1 MLGIHTQ
8 KYQFILRLCGLKF
21 HAKARRRKESH
32 FAAQW
37 LCTKPHLP
45 TALKGVALAK
55 QKNKLS
61 KALNSRYKLVVLQE
75 DTFEEKAA
83 FTGKLWYWLTGTVSA
98 IVVLII
104 FTIILIRSTSLRE
117 YVIGSSLNAYDR
129 SKLVTAYLRIDSMEQ
144 AAHAQDIYLTNLRKV
159 LSGEAGETLEDSGQH
174 ASVRTKPKASP
185 AKDTEVGLSED
196 ELALR
201 QLVESGAPYDLPENQ
216 TNARSGISSYTFYS
230 PIKGIL
236 SSSFSAKEQHYAVD
250 IAVKLNEPVRAT
262 LSGHVVFA
270 SYTPETGYVVIV
282 QHGNNLLSLYKH
294 CASIIKKVGSFVR
307 GGEVIAFAG
316 DTGELSTGPH
326 LHFELWY
333 NGNPVNPTEYIA
345 F

>member
-1 MLGIHTQ
+1 M
-8 KYQFILRLCGLKF
+8 
-21 HAKARRRKESH
+21 
-32 FAAQW
+32 
-37 LCTKPHLP
+37 
-45 TALKGVALAK
+45 AK

-61 KALNSRYKLVVLQE
+61 KILNARYKVVVLHE

-83 FTGKLWYWLTGTVSA
+83 FRGKLWYWISGTISA
-98 IVVLII
+98 IIVLVVL
-104 FTIILIRSTSLRE
+104 TIVLIRSTSLRE
-117 YVIGSSLNAYDR
+117 YVIGDSLSGYER
-129 SKLVTAYLRIDSMEQ
+129 TALLDTYARIDSMEQ
-144 AAHAQDIYLTNLRKV
+144 IARAQEQYLNNIKQV
-159 LSGEAGETLEDSGQH
+159 ISGEVGETAAEAQEEHPVSDVTAPSASG
-174 ASVRTKPKASP
+174 AP
-185 AKDTEVGLSED
+185 EVGLSED

-201 QLVESGAPYDLPENQ
+201 ELVESGAPYDLPENPGP
-216 TNARSGISSYTFYS
+216 TRTGIASYTFYS
-230 PIKGIL
+230 PIKGII
-236 SSSFSAKEQHYAVD
+236 SSSFSAQEQHYAVD
-250 IAVKLNEPVRAT
+250 IAVKQNEPVRNT

-316 DTGELSTGPH
+316 NTGSLTTGPH

-333 NGNPVNPTEYIA
+333 NGNPVNPTDYIA

>member
-1 MLGIHTQ
+1 MG
-8 KYQFILRLCGLKF
+8 
-21 HAKARRRKESH
+21 
-32 FAAQW
+32 
-37 LCTKPHLP
+37 
-45 TALKGVALAK
+45 KGGALAK
-55 QKNKLS
+55 QKNKFNKL
-61 KALNSRYKLVVLQE
+61 LNARYKVVVLHE
-75 DTFEEKAA
+75 ETFEEKAA
-83 FTGKLWYWLTGTVSA
+83 FTGKLWYWITGAVST
-98 IVVLII
+98 IVVLVML
-104 FTIILIRSTSLRE
+104 TVALIRSTPLRE
-117 YVIGSSLNAYDR
+117 YVIGPSLSHYERGQLVEAYG
-129 SKLVTAYLRIDSMEQ
+129 RIDSMEQ
-144 AAHAQDIYLTNLRKV
+144 VIQANDHYLSNLRQV
-159 LSGEAGETLEDSGQH
+159 ISGQAGETTEAISGQQ
-174 ASVRTKPKASP
+174 AADGDRNEAVTADP
-185 AKDTEVGLSED
+185 DVGISED

-201 QLVESGAPYDLPENQ
+201 ELVESGAPYDLSEN
-216 TNARSGISSYTFYS
+216 TGNTRTGISSYTFYS
-230 PIKGIL
+230 PIKGII

-326 LHFELWY
+326 LHFELWH
-333 NGNPVNPTEYIA
+333 NGNPVNPTDYIA

>member
-1 MLGIHTQ
+1 M
-8 KYQFILRLCGLKF
+8 
-21 HAKARRRKESH
+21 S
-32 FAAQW
+32 
-37 LCTKPHLP
+37 
-45 TALKGVALAK
+45 LAK
-55 QKNKLS
+55 QKSKLAS
-61 KALNSRYKLVVLQE
+61 ALNSRYKLVVLQE
-75 DTFEEKAA
+75 ETFEEKAA
-83 FTGKLWYWLTGTVSA
+83 FTGKLWYWITGTVSA
-98 IVVLII
+98 AAVLII
-104 FTIILIRSTSLRE
+104 FTAVLIRSTPLRE

-129 SKLVTAYLRIDSMEQ
+129 SRLVTAYARIDSMEQ
-144 AAHAQDIYLTNLRKV
+144 VAHANDVYLTNLRKV
-159 LSGEAGETLEDSGQH
+159 LGGEVGETLEDNSQP
-174 ASVRTKPKASP
+174 SSTDSKTKTASP
-185 AKDTEVGLSED
+185 TTPEVRLSED

-201 QLVESGAPYDLPENQ
+201 ELVESGAPYDLAENHA
-216 TNARSGISSYTFYS
+216 NARTGISSYTFYN
-230 PIKGIL
+230 PIKGII

-270 SYTPETGYVVIV
+270 SYTPETGYVAII

-333 NGNPVNPTEYIA
+333 NGNPVNPTDYIA